1 MKWLCQKKCKFWNL
15 YLLFIV
21 HVSIKLCQSTDF
33 LSDFIF
39 SVICSVCRLKIR
51 MFCCTNTYNVHTY
64 RMLTYTYAWGVFA
77 GQLLGNFPLSGFTR
91 CLFLQALLEDEK
103 ILVVLKSSEQNGKF
117 MTSTKVNNGV
127 YHPSFTGGRD
137 TQVMLVS
144 LHTTISEVT
153 SKVTSRSPSADS
165 GWNYCGLNMWFS
177 WTTCIPLYTS
187 WYFSDL
193 SLLPGQFLEKAAEKS
208 DEIKKDSLSNY
219 TEMADYLSS
228 SVGRCHP
235 QNPTPKGFFF
245 FMCNEYT

>member
-1 MKWLCQKKCKFWNL
+1 
-15 YLLFIV
+15 
-21 HVSIKLCQSTDF
+21 
-33 LSDFIF
+33 
-39 SVICSVCRLKIR
+39 
-51 MFCCTNTYNVHTY
+51 MFCCTNTNNFHN
-64 RMLTYTYAWGVFA
+64 YAWGFFV

-165 GWNYCGLNMWFS
+165 CWNYCGHNMWFS
-177 WTTCIPLYTS
+177 WITCIPVYTS

-235 QNPTPKGFFF
+235 QPQPQPQRNSFFSCVMNILSAF
-245 FMCNEYT
+245 QMIFAETVIQIKWED